1 MIGIWKIDSRDTIIM
16 VITLLCTVFV
26 GIAEGVA
33 IGVGI
38 SVLLNVQRTSK
49 PHCAILGR
57 LPNTIEYHSI
67 VSWPN
72 AITIPGIIVFR
83 FDGQLYFGNTSYF
96 KQAIQTIVSR
106 HHNFNKELYIFIL
119 DCLVINDIDSSGVVA
134 LDAVYKMLNQ
144 SKIILMLVGVKYPV
158 LKQLR
163 RTSFIKNIGTYHF
176 FHGVYEAHLYIWRRL
191 CFIRS
196 IPVHKKDDFLLS
208 KDAFLLNEEIVE
220 QLRQPMNN
228 DELGKLRSMSMDDS
242 AVDTEVQRGFAVHN
256 RKKLSSLLHRV
267 NTSSTT
273 SNINVLNDK
282 KNQES
287 NTTRNSIPANTTN
300 NNGSN
305 GTNDENVA
313 NNNANVITS
322 ENTPN
327 A

>member
-1 MIGIWKIDSRDTIIM
+1 
-16 VITLLCTVFV
+16 
-26 GIAEGVA
+26 
-33 IGVGI
+33 
-38 SVLLNVQRTSK
+38 
-49 PHCAILGR
+49 
-57 LPNTIEYHSI
+57 
-67 VSWPN
+67 
-72 AITIPGIIVFR
+72 
-83 FDGQLYFGNTSYF
+83 
-96 KQAIQTIVSR
+96 
-106 HHNFNKELYIFIL
+106 
-119 DCLVINDIDSSGVVA
+119 
-134 LDAVYKMLNQ
+134 
-144 SKIILMLVGVKYPV
+144 
-158 LKQLR
+158 
-163 RTSFIKNIGTYHF
+163 
-176 FHGVYEAHLYIWRRL
+176 LYIWRRL